1 MKICRLPAALLATA
15 LGAAVLA
22 GAASASASVNH
33 QTASVRSAESAAFAP
48 LPPDWYWSK
57 RYETMDACRAGWQD
71 AAEHGDFTGLRGC
84 RYYAGDQYRQAGYYF
99 LIYIP

>member
-1 MKICRLPAALLATA
+1 MKIRRLPAALLATA

-22 GAASASASVNH
+22 GAASASASVNY
-33 QTASVRSAESAAFAP
+33 QTASAGSAGSHAFAP

-57 RYETMDACRAGWQD
+57 WYATMDDCRAGWQD
-71 AAEHGDFTGLRGC
+71 AAEHGDFTGLAGC
-84 RYYAGDQYRQAGYYF
+84 RYYAGDQYRRAGFYF

>member
-1 MKICRLPAALLATA
+1 MKIRRLPAALLATA

-33 QTASVRSAESAAFAP
+33 QTASAESHTFAP
-48 LPPDWYWSK
+48 LPPDWYWSMW
-57 RYETMDACRAGWQD
+57 YPSMDACRAGWQN